1 MKLMIWFSCAYYG
14 VMLSLDIDSQDISVG
29 EIIMSVPCS
38 VRIDVNT
45 IMADPVIGPA
55 IKSLAIELIK
65 DEELVMGLYFM
76 R

>member
-1 MKLMIWFSCAYYG
+1 
-14 VMLSLDIDSQDISVG
+14 
-29 EIIMSVPCS
+29 MSVPCS